1 MGVVSRSLK
10 SVGDN
15 ATLVNS
21 DLGALATRLKTE
33 LKGDIDVAGSNLAS
47 GLSALG
53 LVDEYRLY
61 LRPFVLGGG
70 KPYFAAARP
79 PLRLV
84 KTDFIEEDAIRLIYT
99 PA

>member
-1 MGVVSRSLK
+1 MS
-10 SVGDN
+10 
-15 ATLVNS
+15 A
-21 DLGALATRLKTE
+21 DLETFARRLKADVDGE
-33 LKGDIDVAGSNLAS
+33 IDVAGSQLAAS
-47 GLSALG
+47 LSALG
-53 LVDEYRLY
+53 LIDEYRLY

-84 KTDFIEEDAIRLIYT
+84 KTDLVGEDAARLICA